1 MTDDEITAPEAV
13 ESLMEAGVEVTL
25 DELRTLARE
34 RRISARKRGGVW
46 HLRPDVVAPQILEE
60 QARSDGE
67 DETGG
72 PEDDRIEEAINQGRE
87 QGRKENEDSRSRTFD
102 RLFG

>member
-13 ESLMEAGVEVTL
+13 ETLTEAGVEVTL

-46 HLRPDVVAPQILEE
+46 HLRPDVVAPQILDI
-60 QARSDGE
+60 QARSDGD
-67 DETGG
+67 DEADG
-72 PEDDRIEEAINQGRE
+72 PEEDRIEEAIERGKE
-87 QGRKENEDSRSRTFD
+87 QGQREAENSRRRTFD